1 VGEGTGPRRAGT
13 REVVVGL
20 LVASALIWAGSRFTW
35 VSATTVDDL
44 RGTRTTG
51 LKGSTWAAELVPLAL
66 VALAAVAAVLAVR
79 GWVLRVVAA
88 LVVLV
93 GVASVVPAVRLLAG
107 SASPDRARALLDSA
121 SAQVSTSTSA
131 PGALLVG
138 LGGLLMVL
146 SGGLLLRAPGRAR
159 GLSDRYQTPAVR
171 RERATAVAEGGV
183 DEGEADGEL
192 TERRIWDALDAGE
205 DPTAGPGPGAGRDP
219 HHSPSTLPGDPST
232 GGREG
237 GGTQ

>member
-1 VGEGTGPRRAGT
+1 MAEAGTVRRRAGT

-20 LVASALIWAGSRFTW
+20 LVAAALIWAGSRFTW
-35 VSATTVDDL
+35 VTATTVDDL

-79 GWVLRVVAA
+79 GWVLRVVAV

-93 GVASVVPAVRLLAG
+93 GVASVLPAVRLLTG
-107 SASPDRARALLDSA
+107 SAPPDRARALLDSG

-131 PGALLVG
+131 PGALLVVV
-138 LGGLLMVL
+138 GGLLL
-146 SGGLLLRAPGRAR
+146 LLGGGLLLRAPGRAR

-171 RERATAVAEGGV
+171 RERAAAVADGDV
-183 DEGEADGEL
+183 DGEL
-192 TERRIWDALDAGE
+192 TERRLWDALDAGE
-205 DPTAGPGPGAGRDP
+205 DPTAGPGPGVGRDP
-219 HHSPSTLPGDPST
+219 GHSPSTLPVDPST
-232 GGREG
+232 GGGEG

>member
-1 VGEGTGPRRAGT
+1 VDEGTVPRRAGT

-93 GVASVVPAVRLLAG
+93 GVASVVPAARLLAG

-138 LGGLLMVL
+138 LGGLLLVL
-146 SGGLLLRAPGRAR
+146 SGGLLLRAPGRGR

-171 RERATAVAEGGV
+171 RERAAAGPEREV
-183 DEGEADGEL
+183 DGEL

-205 DPTAGPGPGAGRDP
+205 DPTAGPGPGVGRDP
-219 HHSPSTLPGDPST
+219 HHSPSTLPDDPST